1 MDGLTVATA
10 WVNNGDDCFSPK
22 PNTSNILVTNIYCN
36 GSHGISMGSIGQ
48 YPGVK
53 DFIENA
59 WIENVTMLNAQN
71 GARLKSW
78 AGENV
83 GYGYIRN
90 VTYKNFYSEN
100 VDWPI
105 VLEACYF
112 DVNEVCYFASF

>member
-1 MDGLTVATA
+1 
-10 WVNNGDDCFSPK
+10 
-22 PNTSNILVTNIYCN
+22 
-36 GSHGISMGSIGQ
+36 MGSIGQ